1 MNSSS
6 KIENGV
12 AHPKNILMKMV
23 FRALEPWCI
32 MAAHHDALIVSFTWT
47 RFVIFD
53 YSIGPSTL
61 RMNSSWSKMHED
73 EFILVTR
80 SSRESVYID
89 FQGVTLASLGGRF
102 GSTYG
107 WGRVVAPV
115 APQDTP

>member
-1 MNSSS
+1 MNLSS

-73 EFILVTR
+73 ESILVTR
-80 SSRESVYID
+80 SSRESVESAGD
-89 FQGVTLASLGGRF
+89 GASTRLELQHGM
-102 GSTYG
+102 STDD
-107 WGRVVAPV
+107 V
-115 APQDTP
+115 